1 MPVNA
6 SRMNHPAA
14 PRVLLAEDDPVSFA
28 FLAESLRGLGFEV
41 QGVADGQA
49 ALKASSG
56 RQFDLLM
63 LDHHLPGLDGD
74 MVLRALRADAVA
86 ASRTAIAIA
95 TTAEPDPAA
104 HACLRDAGF
113 ARVLAKPLD
122 VAHLREALRQLGIG
136 CAQTPDNRIS
146 PLDDEAGMRA
156 SGSAE
161 ALTALRGLFA
171 RELDALANEWS
182 DLRDDAFALAS
193 RLHRLRAA
201 CGFCG
206 ALVLQSAADHLSTA
220 LRKAEPA
227 RVEESLAEFRHAL
240 ESTREALGR

>member
-1 MPVNA
+1 MD
-6 SRMNHPAA
+6 HPAT
-14 PRVLLAEDDPVSFA
+14 PTVLLAEDDPVSFA

-41 QGVADGQA
+41 QGAADGEA
-49 ALKASSG
+49 ALKAAG
-56 RQFDLLM
+56 GHHFDLLM

-74 MVLRALRADAVA
+74 AVLRALRADAVA

-95 TTAEPDPAA
+95 TTAEPDPAV
-104 HACLRDAGF
+104 HACLREAGF

-136 CAQTPDNRIS
+136 CAQNLGDHIS
-146 PLDDEAGMRA
+146 PLDDGAGMRA
-156 SGSAE
+156 SGNAE

-171 RELDALANEWS
+171 RELDTLASEWIQ
-182 DLRDDAFALAS
+182 LRADDFALAS

-206 ALVLQSAADHLSTA
+206 ALVLQSAADNLSTA
-220 LRKAEPA
+220 LRQAEPA
-227 RVEESLAEFRHAL
+227 RVEVSRTEFQRAL
-240 ESTREALGR
+240 ELTREALRR